1 MHMLL
6 RATVISCSWFQIED
20 FVQHSSVT
28 EASRFFVMKYLEY
41 QKNQSSIV
49 CAKSIHPLLN
59 KPQCVYSID
68 FNSDTTL
75 KQRSCL

>member
-6 RATVISCSWFQIED
+6 HATFISCSWFQIED
-20 FVQHSSVT
+20 LLQHSSVT

-41 QKNQSSIV
+41 QKNKSSIV

-59 KPQCVYSID
+59 KLQCIYSID
-68 FNSDTTL
+68 FSPDTTL
-75 KQRSCL
+75 KWRNHL